1 MDRVTDAERAEHA
14 AIRGDEAM
22 SHDDTTGE
30 RRTDGGTDHES
41 APDDGDSTPRTDGAG
56 VVAPDAE
63 TPTWDER
70 KTRRVGLS
78 RLTYEYFERA
88 RREDQDLRGES
99 TYVERDVLGFPTW
112 PHEVIRNLSIASFF
126 VGMVLFLAAT
136 MPPHIGP
143 PASGSSTPAIILPD
157 WYLYWSFGL
166 LKLGPLNPELTVL
179 GGEKLLGDRPYGVL
193 ANLVVV
199 GIITLVPFLNKGS
212 ARRPVEQPFWSAV
225 GVGGVVFAFTISVYS
240 AKNLVPMNVDL
251 LFDLTFLL
259 PPVASVVAYAVLKTM
274 REGYMYD
281 LNRRYYRLRPPK

>member
-1 MDRVTDAERAEHA
+1 MSNEDTSSENETASEDAQ
-14 AIRGDEAM
+14 EAM
-22 SHDDTTGE
+22 
-30 RRTDGGTDHES
+30 TDGSGS
-41 APDDGDSTPRTDGAG
+41 LAVPPDD
-56 VVAPDAE
+56 E
-63 TPTWDER
+63 TPSWSER
-70 KTRRVGLS
+70 KARKTGLS

-126 VGMVLFLAAT
+126 TGMILFLSAT

-143 PASGSSTPAIILPD
+143 PANPSSTPAVILPD

-166 LKLGPLNPELTVL
+166 LKLNPLNPELAIL
-179 GGEKLLGDRPYGVL
+179 GGQKIMADRTYGVL

-199 GIITLVPFLNKGS
+199 GFVAIVPFLNKGS
-212 ARRPVEQPFWSAV
+212 ARRPVEQPFWAAV
-225 GVGGVVFAFTISVYS
+225 GVLGIVFAFTISLLSV
-240 AKNLVPMNVDL
+240 KNLMPMNVDL

-259 PPVASVVAYAVLKTM
+259 PIVAGIVTYAVLKTM

-281 LNRRYYRLRPPK
+281 LNRRYYRLRPPR